1 MNTEMNQELVD
12 RPVSSLSYDRVLECL
27 NDALRLFAE
36 DDSEKACLCLAEANR
51 VLDSFLAAQES
62 ECGVTP
68 ISVAHFATAEPE
80 EEAALATIA

>member
-1 MNTEMNQELVD
+1 MNTEMTQELVA
-12 RPVSSLSYDRVLECL
+12 VSSLSYERVIEWL

-36 DDSEKACLCLAEANR
+36 EESEKACLCLAEANR
-51 VLDSFLAAQES
+51 VLDSFLAAQEA

-68 ISVAHFATAEPE
+68 ISVAPPASAEPE

>member
-1 MNTEMNQELVD
+1 MNTEMKQELVD
-12 RPVSSLSYDRVLECL
+12 CPVSPLSYDRVIEYL
-27 NDALRLFAE
+27 NEALRLFAE

-51 VLDSFLAAQES
+51 VLDTFLAAQEA

-68 ISVAHFATAEPE
+68 ISVAPSVSAEPQ